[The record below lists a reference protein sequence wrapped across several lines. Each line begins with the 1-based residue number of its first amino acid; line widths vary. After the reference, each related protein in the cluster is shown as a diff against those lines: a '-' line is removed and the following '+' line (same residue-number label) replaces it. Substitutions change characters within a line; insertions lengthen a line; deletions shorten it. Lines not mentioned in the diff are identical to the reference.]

1 MGSSVSWKSNG
12 CFCILSPSVASVRL
26 AEDVYLRCVKGGGEE
41 EEKEGKR
48 EAVMELS
55 KGHPRK
61 TCRPDAI
68 IRNLTTN
75 DNSSGVGAVI
85 NCLLA
90 GAQGFCRVRDG
101 GDVRGRER
109 RW

>member
-1 MGSSVSWKSNG
+1 MCSSVSCKSNG
-12 CFCILSPSVASVRL
+12 CFCILSRSVASVRL
-26 AEDVYLRCVKGGGEE
+26 AEEGGREE
-41 EEKEGKR
+41 EEEREKKR

-55 KGHPRK
+55 KGHLRK

-75 DNSSGVGAVI
+75 DNSSGAGAVI

-90 GAQGFCRVRDG
+90 AAQGFWRMRDG
-101 GDVRGRER
+101 AT
-109 RW
+109 